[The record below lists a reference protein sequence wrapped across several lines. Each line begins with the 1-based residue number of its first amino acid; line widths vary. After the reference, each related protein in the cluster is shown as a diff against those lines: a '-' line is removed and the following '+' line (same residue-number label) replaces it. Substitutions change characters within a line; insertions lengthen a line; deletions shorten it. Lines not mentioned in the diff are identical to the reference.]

1 MLYNTNVFGNVD
13 AFPWLMNAELIDE
26 YRSALEELYSLLADL
41 STLDR
46 MSSKE
51 ERDRLHA
58 AQQRCERATA
68 ALFGT
73 SSSRDDPQVRVKAS
87 A

>member
-1 MLYNTNVFGNVD
+1 MHLVS
-13 AFPWLMNAELIDE
+13 LMDAELMDE
-26 YRSALEELYSLLADL
+26 YKSSLEELYALLADL

-51 ERDRLHA
+51 ERDRLRA
-58 AQQRCERATA
+58 AQQRCERATL
-68 ALFGT
+68 ALFGA
-73 SSSRDDPQVRVKAS
+73 SSGRDKPQVWVKAS